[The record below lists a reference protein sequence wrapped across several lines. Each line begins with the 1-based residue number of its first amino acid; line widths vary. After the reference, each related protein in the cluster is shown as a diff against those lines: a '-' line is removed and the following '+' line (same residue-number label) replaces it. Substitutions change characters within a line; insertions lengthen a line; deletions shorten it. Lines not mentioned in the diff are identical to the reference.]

1 MTKTIFNHDI
11 IPKEGQDMLK
21 AAARIQGGKTRDEAI
36 DAAAKQIR
44 TQYPH
49 LYHPQPIVELP
60 ELQGRRAIF
69 AK

>member
-1 MTKTIFNHDI
+1 MTQTKFNHNI

-21 AAARIQGGKTRDEAI
+21 AAARIQGGNTRDEAI
-36 DAAAKQIR
+36 DAATKQIR

-49 LYHPQPIVELP
+49 LFHLQPIVELP
-60 ELQGRRAIF
+60 ELQGRRVTF